1 MKKSI
6 LIFAFISLFIA
17 CSSDTEIEGQ
27 VVDEQDQP
35 IEDVMVQVMSSD
47 IYVMTDENGRFSL
60 DTKERGNELIFKK
73 EGYEMLLQ
81 PITKQKMT
89 VVLIEKKFGSN

>member
-1 MKKSI
+1 MKRSI

-89 VVLIEKKFGSN
+89 VVLIYKDE

>member
-1 MKKSI
+1 M
-6 LIFAFISLFIA
+6 SLFMA

-47 IYVMTDENGRFSL
+47 IHVMTDENGRFSL

-81 PITKQKMT
+81 PITKQKMNI
-89 VVLIEKKFGSN
+89 VLIYKDE

>member
-1 MKKSI
+1 MKRSI

-60 DTKERGNELIFKK
+60 DTKERGKELIFKK
-73 EGYEMLLQ
+73 EGYEMLLRD
-81 PITKQKMT
+81 IKRLKMK
-89 VVLIEKKFGSN
+89 IKMIQN

>member
-1 MKKSI
+1 MKRSI
-6 LIFAFISLFIA
+6 LIFAFISLFIT

-89 VVLIEKKFGSN
+89 VVLIEKKSDSN

>member
-1 MKKSI
+1 MKRSI

-89 VVLIEKKFGSN
+89 VVLIEKKSDSN